1 MAIATATEAHLLNA
15 NEQPNSATGALVLA
29 DGSVYWGGGLGAE
42 GCTSGEICFNTSMT
56 GYQEIIT
63 DPSYADQIIT
73 FTFPHIGNIGVNDN
87 DLEHSR
93 SFAKGIVIRA
103 DITDPS
109 NYRASNH
116 FREWLNA
123 LGLIGIYGIDTRDL
137 TKRIRTFGALN
148 GVICH
153 SKNKVFN
160 IEKLIEQA
168 KNYEG
173 LEGKDLASAVTCG
186 DIYSWGEG
194 TWKFG
199 NENTSEAFQTMSPK
213 TFHIVAID
221 YGVKK
226 NILRNLVKNGCRVTV
241 VPATTPAETILALNP
256 DGVFLSNGPG
266 DPAATGGYAVP
277 IIKTLIDSDTPIFG
291 ICLGHQLLGLALGA
305 KTEKMKVGHRGA
317 NHPVKDLLTGKIEIT
332 SQNHGFVLSEKS
344 LPENVEITHRSL
356 FDNSIE
362 GLKYKDKAIFS
373 VQYHP
378 EASPGPTESDYLFKK
393 FITLVQEGITSHH
406 A

>member
-1 MAIATATEAHLLNA
+1 
-15 NEQPNSATGALVLA
+15 
-29 DGSVYWGGGLGAE
+29 
-42 GCTSGEICFNTSMT
+42 MT

-103 DITDPS
+103 SITDPS

-116 FREWLNA
+116 FREWLNS

-153 SKNKVFN
+153 SNNKVFN

-173 LEGKDLASAVTCG
+173 LEGKDLARAVTCD
-186 DIYSWGEG
+186 DIYSWSEG

-199 NENTSEAFQTMSPK
+199 NQNTSEAFQTMSVR

-226 NILRNLVKNGCRVTV
+226 NILRNLVKNDCRVTV
-241 VPATTPAETILALNP
+241 VPATTPAKTILALNP

-266 DPAATGGYAVP
+266 DPAATGEYAVP
-277 IIKTLIDSDTPIFG
+277 IIKTLIDSNTPIFG
-291 ICLGHQLLGLALGA
+291 ICLGHQLLGLSLGA

-344 LPENVEITHRSL
+344 LPKNVEITHRSL

-362 GLKYKDKAIFS
+362 GLRYKDRAIFS

>member
-1 MAIATATEAHLLNA
+1 
-15 NEQPNSATGALVLA
+15 
-29 DGSVYWGGGLGAE
+29 
-42 GCTSGEICFNTSMT
+42 MT

-93 SFAKGIVIRA
+93 SFAKGIIIRA

-116 FREWLNA
+116 FRKWLNA
-123 LGLIGIYGIDTRDL
+123 LGLIGIYGIDTRDI

-173 LEGKDLASAVTCG
+173 LEGKDLASAVTCD
-186 DIYSWGEG
+186 DIYSWDES
-194 TWKFG
+194 TWQFG
-199 NENTSEAFQTMSPK
+199 NENTPEAFQTMSPK
-213 TFHIVAID
+213 TFHIVVID

-241 VPATTPAETILALNP
+241 VPATTPAKTILALKP

-277 IIKTLIDSDTPIFG
+277 IIKALIDSKTPIFG

-332 SQNHGFVLSEKS
+332 SQNHGFVLSEES

-362 GLKYKDKAIFS
+362 GLRHKDKAIFS

-378 EASPGPTESDYLFKK
+378 EASPGPTESDYLFKN
-393 FITLVQEGITSHH
+393 FITLVKE